1 MKTSVVICVIITISE
16 LVYKSLQDVVGKKG
30 GLEKDQ
36 LTHAMNHI
44 SDFTY
49 LFHKHLLKTY

>member
-1 MKTSVVICVIITISE
+1 MKTSVIICVITAISE
-16 LVYKSLQDVVGKKG
+16 LGYKTLQDIAGEEV
-30 GLEKDQ
+30 GLEKNQ

-44 SDFTY
+44 SGFTY